1 MINIY
6 FWWNMQIP
14 GSKKF
19 TRPGGKNYTFV
30 LFSSWTFPLLPVQ
43 TAPVNTSSLVNVV
56 TVVPAFPVK
65 KTNKHIQCAVPVST
79 QCSVCTIINST
90 CTCTMTG
97 CCSYLKCQLKWWT
110 QSVTRGTVSWAG
122 SCWMVFRSK
131 GAEQNGPQLGRFGQQ
146 NCTKKTKNL

>member
-1 MINIY
+1 
-6 FWWNMQIP
+6 MQIP

-65 KTNKHIQCAVPVST
+65 KQ
-79 QCSVCTIINST
+79 
-90 CTCTMTG
+90 
-97 CCSYLKCQLKWWT
+97 
-110 QSVTRGTVSWAG
+110 
-122 SCWMVFRSK
+122 
-131 GAEQNGPQLGRFGQQ
+131 
-146 NCTKKTKNL
+146 KKTYTMCSACIYTMFSVYYHQ